1 MKSSF
6 KYPILLILI
15 FLIFIGNIVY
25 WQSQN
30 KAYFD
35 YDSLRHYLITRYVF
49 DEYKEGLAGFFS
61 RVEQHLDRHPLGLYL
76 FTSFFYFIIPPTQ
89 ANTAIMSNFVFLLF
103 LLFSV
108 YQLGRLIKDEM
119 TGFLAC
125 VMLLL
130 YPIISNQAKIY
141 MLDLPLTTMVALNI
155 YLLIKT
161 EYLRNKKY
169 VVLFIV
175 SYLAGMLV
183 KPNFMCFTIGPLLY
197 VTLISIKKSK
207 VDIRFLSIAGLTF
220 LYAVITTVFFTKN
233 RLMGSSRHLLD
244 FLKGSFVIVTWTP
257 DNLRYAPFLINKI
270 RGMLWYVW
278 GFVNWQ
284 GSLIFFIFFIHG
296 LCSYLKSDNRYKKIV
311 IAWILSSY
319 MILAW
324 FLYAIDF
331 DMEVTGAR
339 YSMPL
344 LTGLAILTSYGL
356 TSIKK
361 NALRRTSI
369 ALVLIAGLLQNLFLS
384 YPLLKKPLELKIN
397 FKQDKYHILP
407 SYINIFSTRPLII
420 SGSSWLSQPQDKSML
435 YKEIED
441 VFFYID
447 KFYKDKKI
455 RVLLLSDNADWWH
468 LKYLSHENRK
478 DMEFICDY
486 PRSIMT
492 MLNKDQLSRFIE
504 QMDFII
510 DIKNSFSEPYVSRLQ
525 RLLKKLFAAN
535 KDKFELIRE
544 SGHCRIFKNRR

>member
-1 MKSSF
+1 MKPSF
-6 KYPILLILI
+6 KYAILLILI
-15 FLIFIGNIVY
+15 FSIFIGNIAY

-35 YDSLRHYLITRYVF
+35 YDSLRHYLITRHVF

-61 RVEQHLDRHPLGLYL
+61 RVGQHLDRHPPGLYL
-76 FTSFFYFIIPPTQ
+76 FISFFYFIIPPTQ
-89 ANTAIMSNFVFLLF
+89 ANTAILSNFAFLLL

-125 VMLLL
+125 VTLLL

-141 MLDLPLTTMVALNI
+141 MLDLPLTAMVAFNM

-175 SYLAGMLV
+175 SYFAGMLI

-197 VTLISIKKSK
+197 IILISIKKSK
-207 VDIRFLSIAGLTF
+207 IDIRFLSIAGLIF
-220 LYAVITTVFFTKN
+220 LYAVITAVVFTKN
-233 RLMGSSRHLLD
+233 RLWYPSRHLLD
-244 FLKGSFVIVTWTP
+244 FLKGPFAIATWTP
-257 DNLRYAPFLINKI
+257 DNLRYAPFLIDKI
-270 RGMLWYVW
+270 RGMLWYIW
-278 GFVNWQ
+278 GFINWQ
-284 GSLIFFIFFIHG
+284 GSFLFFIFFIRG
-296 LCSYLKSDNRYKKIV
+296 LYSYLKSDNRYKKIV
-311 IAWILSSY
+311 IAWVLSSY

-331 DMEVTGAR
+331 DMEVTGVR

-356 TSIKK
+356 TSIKR
-361 NALRRTSI
+361 NALRRMSI
-369 ALVLIAGLLQNLFLS
+369 ALILIAGLLQNLFLA
-384 YPLLKKPLELKIN
+384 YPLLKKPLELRIN

-420 SGSSWLSQPQDKSML
+420 SGSSWLSQANNKSIV

-441 VFFYID
+441 AFFYID
-447 KFYKDKKI
+447 KFYKGKKI
-455 RVLLLSDNADWWH
+455 NILLLSDNADWWH
-468 LKYLSHENRK
+468 LKYLSYENRK
-478 DMEFICDY
+478 NMEFICDY
-486 PRSIMT
+486 SRSVMT

-510 DIKNSFSEPYVSRLQ
+510 DIKNGSSEPYVSRLQ
-525 RLLKKLFAAN
+525 RLLKKLFIAN
-535 KDKFELIRE
+535 QDKFELIRE
-544 SGHCRIFKNRR
+544 TWHYRIFKSRL